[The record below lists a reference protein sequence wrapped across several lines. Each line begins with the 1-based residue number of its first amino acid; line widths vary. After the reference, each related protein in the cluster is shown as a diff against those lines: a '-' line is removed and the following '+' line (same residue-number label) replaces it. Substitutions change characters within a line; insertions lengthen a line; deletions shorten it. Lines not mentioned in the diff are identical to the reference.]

1 MTVQSIAED
10 DVAIKTYRYLRI
22 GMVVLVLLLGVSVVL
37 EALKAKCLQTSISAY
52 FYTPVQGIFVGGL
65 IAIGVCLIVI
75 KGSTPME
82 DICLN
87 LAGMLAPLV
96 AVAPTPTRSP
106 TCASSTQSSLPR
118 EWVEASLNNNVK
130 ALLITGF
137 AALIAAFFIGTV
149 ANKGV
154 KKAMIR
160 AETEIKAGLWTVLV
174 ILVFATALYWGW
186 DSFST
191 SVHGVAAVLMFLFLA
206 GASALNWRQLRQSGE
221 HETYR
226 RFYGGIAAAM
236 IGAGVFTF
244 IFLRGW
250 SYYVLALEAAEIGLF
265 AAFWLNQTSEHWN
278 QKVRPER
285 SATRV

>member
-1 MTVQSIAED
+1 MPAQLPFED

-22 GMVVLVLLLGVSVVL
+22 GMVVLVLVLGVSVVL

-75 KGSTPME
+75 KGSTQLE

-96 AVAPTPTRSP
+96 ALAPTSKPSP
-106 TCASSTQSSLPR
+106 KCASSTQSPLPR

-137 AALIAAFFIGTV
+137 ASLACAFFIGSV

-154 KKAMIR
+154 MKTMTLAK
-160 AETEIKAGLWTVLV
+160 TEIKAGLWTVLAV
-174 ILVFATALYWGW
+174 LVFATALYWWWG
-186 DSFST
+186 SFNT
-191 SVHGVAAVLMFLFLA
+191 RAHGFAAVLMFLFLA
-206 GASALNWRQLRQSGE
+206 GASALNWRQLRESE
-221 HETYR
+221 DKKTYR

-236 IGAGVFTF
+236 VGVGVFTF
-244 IFLRGW
+244 AFLRSW
-250 SYYVLALEAAEIGLF
+250 SYYVLALEATEIGLF
-265 AAFWLNQTSEHWN
+265 AAFWLNQTAEHWN
-278 QKVRPER
+278 QKVRPTEI
-285 SATRV
+285 ST